1 VVKFRRLS
9 TSRWWN
15 NRKSWIIILFFLILL
30 IVRLSKT
37 FIFRDTYYFITKP
50 FWPGE
55 YQQEILKKS
64 LNQELSI
71 KLNQLERDNL
81 RLRQLLD
88 LQKFSDASKL
98 NASVISRNT
107 GSWWRKIILNKGSQ
121 NAVSTGDAVI
131 GPGGLIGIV
140 ENTSKLT
147 SSVQLLTAPNSKVG
161 VWNQR
166 ANLHGLLIGVGTKTP
181 KLLFYSK
188 NVEIQIGDYIL
199 SSPASTILPPNIPIG
214 IIQSIDNESQ
224 PNTIAT
230 VQLTAKPEA
239 IDWVQI
245 FRMRFE

>member
-1 VVKFRRLS
+1 MVKFRRLS

-15 NRKSWIIILFFLILL
+15 KRKSWILILFFLGLL

-37 FIFRDTYYFITKP
+37 FIFRDAYYFITKP

-55 YQQEILKKS
+55 YQQEILRKS
-64 LNQELSI
+64 INQELNI
-71 KLNQLERDNL
+71 KLKQLEKDNV

-88 LQKFSDASKL
+88 LQNFPESNKL
-98 NASVISRNT
+98 NSSVISRNT
-107 GSWWRKIILNKGSQ
+107 GSWWKKILLNKGSQ
-121 NAVSTGDAVI
+121 NGVSPGDAVI

-147 SSVQLLTAPNSKVG
+147 SSVQLLTAVNSKVG
-161 VWNQR
+161 AWNQR
-166 ANLHGLLIGVGTKTP
+166 ANLNGLLIGVGTKNP
-181 KLLFYSK
+181 KLIFYSK

-199 SSPASTILPPNIPIG
+199 SSPASTLLPPNIPIG
-214 IIQSIDNESQ
+214 IIQSIDNESK

-245 FRMRFE
+245 IRMKFQ

>member
-1 VVKFRRLS
+1 MVKFRRLS
-9 TSRWWN
+9 TSRWWS
-15 NRKSWIIILFFLILL
+15 NRKSWSLILLFLIIL

-37 FIFRDTYYFITKP
+37 FIFRDVYYFITKP

-55 YQQEILKKS
+55 YQKEVLRKS
-64 LNQELSI
+64 ANQELNI
-71 KLNQLERDNL
+71 KLNQLEIDNL

-88 LQKFSDASKL
+88 LQNFSAANKL
-98 NASVISRNT
+98 NSSVISRNT
-107 GSWWRKIILNKGSQ
+107 GSWWKKVLLNKGSQ
-121 NAVSTGDAVI
+121 NGVSIGDAVI

-140 ENTSKLT
+140 ENTSRLT

-181 KLLFYSK
+181 KLFFYSK
-188 NVEIQIGDYIL
+188 NPDIKIGDYIL

-214 IIQSIDNESQ
+214 IIQSIDNESK

-230 VQLTAKPEA
+230 VQLTAKQEA

-245 FRMRFE
+245 FRMRF

>member
-1 VVKFRRLS
+1 MVKFRGLS

-15 NRKSWIIILFFLILL
+15 NKKPWIIIIFFSILL

-37 FIFRDTYYFITKP
+37 FIFRDLYYFITKP

-55 YQQEILKKS
+55 YQQEILRKS
-64 LNQELSI
+64 LNQELNI
-71 KLNQLERDNL
+71 KLEQLERDNL
-81 RLRQLLD
+81 RLRQILD
-88 LQKFSDASKL
+88 LQKFSEANKL
-98 NASVISRNT
+98 NASVISRDT
-107 GSWWRKIILNKGSQ
+107 SSWWKKILLNKGSQ
-121 NAVSTGDAVI
+121 NAVSTGDAVT

-181 KLLFYSK
+181 KLFFYSK
-188 NVEIQIGDYIL
+188 NADVQLGDYIL

-214 IIQSIDNESQ
+214 IIQSVDNESQ

-245 FRMRFE
+245 FRMRF

>member
-1 VVKFRRLS
+1 MVKFRRLS

-15 NRKSWIIILFFLILL
+15 KKKSWILILFFFLIFFL
-30 IVRLSKT
+30 RLSKT
-37 FIFRDTYYFITKP
+37 FIFRDVYYFITKP

-55 YQQEILKKS
+55 YQQEILRKS
-64 LNQELSI
+64 INQELNI
-71 KLNQLERDNL
+71 KLNQLEKDNL

-88 LQKFSDASKL
+88 LQSFSEANKL

-107 GSWWRKIILNKGSQ
+107 GSWWKKILLNKGSQ
-121 NAVSTGDAVI
+121 NGVSTGDAVI

-140 ENTSKLT
+140 ENTSRLT
-147 SSVQLLTAPNSKVG
+147 SSVQLLTDPNSKVG

-181 KLLFYSK
+181 KLFFYSK
-188 NVEIQIGDYIL
+188 NPDIKIGDYIL

-245 FRMRFE
+245 FRIRF

>member
-1 VVKFRRLS
+1 MDVF
-9 TSRWWN
+9 
-15 NRKSWIIILFFLILL
+15 
-30 IVRLSKT
+30 
-37 FIFRDTYYFITKP
+37 YFITKP

-55 YQQEILKKS
+55 YQQEILRKS
-64 LNQELSI
+64 INQELNI
-71 KLNQLERDNL
+71 KLDQLESDNV
-81 RLRQLLD
+81 RLRKLLD
-88 LQKFSDASKL
+88 LQNFSEANKL

-107 GSWWRKIILNKGSQ
+107 GSWWKKIILNKGSK
-121 NAVSTGDAVI
+121 NDVSSGDPVI

-140 ENTSKLT
+140 ENTSQLT
-147 SSVQLLTAPNSKVG
+147 SSVLLLTSPNSKVG

-181 KLLFYSK
+181 KLFFYSK
-188 NVEIQIGDYIL
+188 NADIQIGDYIL

-214 IIQSIDNESQ
+214 IIQSIDNDSK

-245 FRMRFE
+245 FRMRF

>member
-15 NRKSWIIILFFLILL
+15 NRKFWIIVLFFLILL
-30 IVRLSKT
+30 ILRLSKT
-37 FIFRDTYYFITKP
+37 FIFRDLYYFVTKP

-55 YQQEILKKS
+55 YQQEILRKS
-64 LNQELSI
+64 INQELNI
-71 KLNQLERDNL
+71 KLNQLEMDNL

-88 LQKFSDASKL
+88 LQNFSEANKL
-98 NASVISRNT
+98 NSSVISRNT
-107 GSWWRKIILNKGSQ
+107 SSWWKKILLNKGSK
-121 NAVSTGDAVI
+121 NGVSIGDAVI

-147 SSVQLLTAPNSKVG
+147 SSVKLLTDPNSKVG
-161 VWNQR
+161 VWTQR

-181 KLLFYSK
+181 KLFFYSK
-188 NVEIQIGDYIL
+188 NIDIQIGDYIL

-214 IIQSIDNESQ
+214 IIQSIDNESK

-230 VQLTAKPEA
+230 VQLTATPEA

-245 FRMRFE
+245 FRMKF

>member
-1 VVKFRRLS
+1 MVNFRRLS

-37 FIFRDTYYFITKP
+37 FIFRDVYYFITKP

-55 YQQEILKKS
+55 YQREILRKS
-64 LNQELSI
+64 VNQELKI
-71 KLNQLERDNL
+71 KLNQLEKDNL
-81 RLRQLLD
+81 RLRKLLD
-88 LQKFSDASKL
+88 LQKFSEANKL
-98 NASVISRNT
+98 NAAVISRNT
-107 GSWWRKIILNKGSQ
+107 GSWWKNILLNKGSQ
-121 NAVSTGDAVI
+121 NGVSTGDAVI

-147 SSVQLLTAPNSKVG
+147 SSVKLLTSPNSKVG

-166 ANLHGLLIGVGTKTP
+166 ANLNGLLIGVGTKTP
-181 KLLFYSK
+181 KLFFYSK
-188 NVEIQIGDYIL
+188 NVDIQIGDFIL
-199 SSPASTILPPNIPIG
+199 SSPASTVLPPNIPIG
-214 IIQSIDNESQ
+214 IIQSIDNESK
-224 PNTIAT
+224 PNTIAS

-245 FRMRFE
+245 FRMDF

>member
-1 VVKFRRLS
+1 VVNFRRLS

-15 NRKSWIIILFFLILL
+15 DRKSWTIIIFFSILL
-30 IVRLSKT
+30 IVRFSKT
-37 FIFRDTYYFITKP
+37 FFFRDVYYFITKP

-55 YQQEILKKS
+55 YQQEILRKS
-64 LNQELSI
+64 VNQELNI
-71 KLNQLERDNL
+71 KLKQLELDNL

-88 LQKFSDASKL
+88 LQNFSEANKL
-98 NASVISRNT
+98 NSSVISRNT
-107 GSWWRKIILNKGSQ
+107 GSWWKKIILNKGSQ
-121 NAVSTGDAVI
+121 NGVSTGDVVI

-147 SSVQLLTAPNSKVG
+147 SSVQLLTSPNSKVG

-166 ANLHGLLIGVGTKTP
+166 ANLHGLLIGVGTKNP
-181 KLLFYSK
+181 KLFFYSK
-188 NVEIQIGDYIL
+188 DVDIKIGDYIL
-199 SSPASTILPPNIPIG
+199 SSPASTKLPPNIPIG
-214 IIQSIDNESQ
+214 IIQSIDNDSK

-245 FRMRFE
+245 FRMRF

>member
-1 VVKFRRLS
+1 MVKFRRLS

-15 NRKSWIIILFFLILL
+15 NRKSWIIVLFFLILL
-30 IVRLSKT
+30 ILRLSKT
-37 FIFRDTYYFITKP
+37 FIFRDLYYFVTKP

-55 YQQEILKKS
+55 YQQEILRKS
-64 LNQELSI
+64 INQELNI
-71 KLNQLERDNL
+71 KLNQLEMDNL

-88 LQKFSDASKL
+88 LQNFSEANKL
-98 NASVISRNT
+98 NSSVISRNT
-107 GSWWRKIILNKGSQ
+107 SSWWKKILLNKGSK
-121 NAVSTGDAVI
+121 NGVSIGDAVI

-147 SSVQLLTAPNSKVG
+147 SSVKLLTDPNSKVG
-161 VWNQR
+161 VWTQR

-181 KLLFYSK
+181 KLFFYSK
-188 NVEIQIGDYIL
+188 NIDIQIGDYIL

-214 IIQSIDNESQ
+214 IIQSIDNESK

-230 VQLTAKPEA
+230 VQLTATPEA

-245 FRMRFE
+245 FRMKF

>member
-1 VVKFRRLS
+1 MIVLFVS
-9 TSRWWN
+9 
-15 NRKSWIIILFFLILL
+15 ILFF
-30 IVRLSKT
+30 VRLSKT
-37 FIFRDTYYFITKP
+37 VIFGDVYYFITKP

-55 YQQEILKKS
+55 YQQEILRKS
-64 LNQELSI
+64 LNQELNI

-81 RLRQLLD
+81 RLRKLLD
-88 LQKFSDASKL
+88 LQNFSEDNKL
-98 NASVISRNT
+98 NSAVISRNT
-107 GSWWRKIILNKGSQ
+107 SSWWKKIILNKGSQ
-121 NAVSTGDAVI
+121 NGVRNGDAVI

-181 KLLFYSK
+181 KLIFYSK
-188 NVEIQIGDYIL
+188 NSDIKIGDYVL

-214 IIQSIDNESQ
+214 IIQFIDNESE
-224 PNTIAT
+224 PNTIAI
-230 VQLTAKPEA
+230 VQLTANPEA

-245 FRMRFE
+245 VRMSF

>member
-15 NRKSWIIILFFLILL
+15 NGKSWSIILFFLILL

-37 FIFRDTYYFITKP
+37 FIFRDLYYFITKP

-55 YQQEILKKS
+55 YQQEILIKS
-64 LNQELSI
+64 MNQELNI
-71 KLNQLERDNL
+71 KLNQLEIDNL
-81 RLRQLLD
+81 RLRELLD
-88 LQKFSDASKL
+88 LQRFSEANKL
-98 NASVISRNT
+98 NSSVISRNT
-107 GSWWRKIILNKGSQ
+107 GSWWKKILLNKGSQ
-121 NAVSTGDAVI
+121 NGVSTGDAVI

-147 SSVQLLTAPNSKVG
+147 ASVKLLTDPSSKVG

-166 ANLHGLLIGVGTKTP
+166 ANIHGLLIGVGTKTP
-181 KLLFYSK
+181 KLFFYSK
-188 NVEIQIGDYIL
+188 NVDIQIGDYIL

-214 IIQSIDNESQ
+214 IIQSIDNKSK

-230 VQLTAKPEA
+230 VQLIAKPEA

-245 FRMRFE
+245 FRMKF

>member
-1 VVKFRRLS
+1 MVKFRRLS

-15 NRKSWIIILFFLILL
+15 NKKSWIIILFISILF

-37 FIFRDTYYFITKP
+37 FVFRDFYYVITKP

-55 YQQEILKKS
+55 YQQEIIRKS
-64 LNQELSI
+64 IDHELNI

-88 LQKFSDASKL
+88 LQNFSEANKL
-98 NASVISRNT
+98 NASVISRNI
-107 GSWWRKIILNKGSQ
+107 GSWWKKILLNKGSQ
-121 NAVSTGDAVI
+121 NNVSIGDAVI

-147 SSVQLLTAPNSKVG
+147 SSVQLLTSPNSKVG

-166 ANLHGLLIGVGTKTP
+166 ANLHGLLIGIGTKTP
-181 KLLFYSK
+181 KLFFYIK
-188 NVEIQIGDYIL
+188 NADIKIGDYIL

-214 IIQSIDNESQ
+214 IIQSIDKESK

-245 FRMRFE
+245 FRMRF

>member
-1 VVKFRRLS
+1 VVNFRRPS
-9 TSRWWN
+9 PFRWWN
-15 NRKSWIIILFFLILL
+15 DRKSWIVVLFFLILL

-37 FIFRDTYYFITKP
+37 YIFRDVYYYISKP

-55 YQQEILKKS
+55 YQQEILRKS
-64 LNQELSI
+64 ANQELNI

-81 RLRQLLD
+81 RLRRLLD
-88 LQKFSDASKL
+88 LQNFSRDNKL
-98 NASVISRNT
+98 NSSVISRNT
-107 GSWWRKIILNKGSQ
+107 GSWWKKILLNKGSQ
-121 NAVSTGDAVI
+121 NGVSTGDAVI

-147 SSVQLLTAPNSKVG
+147 SSVKLLTSPNSKVG

-166 ANLHGLLIGVGTKTP
+166 VNLHGLLIGVGTKTP
-181 KLLFYSK
+181 KLIFYSK
-188 NVEIQIGDYIL
+188 NIDVQIGDYIL

-214 IIQSIDNESQ
+214 IIQSIDNESK

-230 VQLTAKPEA
+230 VQLTAQPEA

-245 FRMRFE
+245 FRMSY

>member
-1 VVKFRRLS
+1 MVKFRRLS

-15 NRKSWIIILFFLILL
+15 NRSTWIIIIFFSVLL

-37 FIFRDTYYFITKP
+37 FIFRDLYYFITKP

-55 YQQEILKKS
+55 YQQEILRKS
-64 LNQELSI
+64 LNQELNI
-71 KLNQLERDNL
+71 KLNQLEKDNL

-88 LQKFSDASKL
+88 LQNFSADNKL
-98 NASVISRNT
+98 NSSVILRNT
-107 GSWWRKIILNKGSQ
+107 DSWWKKIILNKGSQ
-121 NAVSTGDAVI
+121 NGVRTGDVVT
-131 GPGGLIGIV
+131 GPGGLIGII
-140 ENTSKLT
+140 ENTSRLT
-147 SSVQLLTAPNSKVG
+147 SSVQLLTDPNSKVG

-181 KLLFYSK
+181 KLFFYSK
-188 NVEIQIGDYIL
+188 NADIQIGDYIL

-214 IIQSIDNESQ
+214 IIQSIDNESK

-230 VQLTAKPEA
+230 VQLTAKQEA

-245 FRMRFE
+245 FRMRF

>member
-1 VVKFRRLS
+1 MVKFRRLS
-9 TSRWWN
+9 KSRWWN
-15 NRKSWIIILFFLILL
+15 NRKSWIVILFVAILL
-30 IVRLSKT
+30 FVRLSKT
-37 FIFRDTYYFITKP
+37 FVFRDAYYFITKP

-55 YQQEILKKS
+55 YQQEILRKS
-64 LNQELSI
+64 LNQELNI
-71 KLNQLERDNL
+71 KLEQLERDNL
-81 RLRQLLD
+81 RLRQILD
-88 LQKFSDASKL
+88 LQKFSEENKL
-98 NASVISRNT
+98 NASVISRDT
-107 GSWWRKIILNKGSQ
+107 SSWWKKILLNKGSQ

-181 KLLFYSK
+181 KLFFYSK
-188 NVEIQIGDYIL
+188 NADVQLGDYIL

-214 IIQSIDNESQ
+214 IIQSVDNESQ

-245 FRMRFE
+245 FRMRF

>member
-15 NRKSWIIILFFLILL
+15 NRSTWIIIIFFSVLL

-37 FIFRDTYYFITKP
+37 FIFRDLYYFITKP

-55 YQQEILKKS
+55 YQQEILRKS
-64 LNQELSI
+64 LNQELNI
-71 KLNQLERDNL
+71 KLNQLEKDNL

-88 LQKFSDASKL
+88 LQNFSADNKL
-98 NASVISRNT
+98 NSSVILRNT
-107 GSWWRKIILNKGSQ
+107 GSWWKKIILNKGSQ
-121 NAVSTGDAVI
+121 NGVRTGDVVT
-131 GPGGLIGIV
+131 GPGGLIGII
-140 ENTSKLT
+140 ENTSRLT

-161 VWNQR
+161 VWNER
-166 ANLHGLLIGVGTKTP
+166 ANLHGLLVGIGRKNP
-181 KLLFYSK
+181 KLIFYSK
-188 NVEIQIGDYIL
+188 NVDIKIGDYIL

-214 IIQSIDNESQ
+214 IIQSIDNESE

-230 VQLTAKPEA
+230 VQLSANPEA

-245 FRMRFE
+245 FRMRL